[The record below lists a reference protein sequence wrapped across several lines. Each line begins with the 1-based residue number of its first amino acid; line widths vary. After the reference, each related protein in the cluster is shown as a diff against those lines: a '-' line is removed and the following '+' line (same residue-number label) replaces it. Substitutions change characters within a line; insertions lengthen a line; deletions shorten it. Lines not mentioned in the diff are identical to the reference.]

1 MDRATPE
8 SSAVIDLS
16 EAGVLRIATLARPEQ
31 ANALD
36 PSLVAGLSAF
46 VQQATEDGRP
56 FALAGERVFCGG
68 FDLGGFE
75 QQSEGDLLLRF
86 VRLELLL
93 QSVSRA
99 PVPSFALIAGAA
111 IGAGAD
117 LAVACT
123 YRIGTRRARFRFP
136 GFRFGVALG
145 TRRLAAIVGT
155 DRARAILLADATVG
169 AEEALAIGLLTHLVE
184 EDELLPSAERLVAA
198 QSGLTPPATARILGL
213 TGPDTGDADLAD
225 LVRSLAAPGLRG
237 RIASYLAGKTR

>member
-1 MDRATPE
+1 MDRPPPE
-8 SSAVIDLS
+8 SSAVIGLS
-16 EAGVLRIATLARPEQ
+16 EAGMLRIATLARPEH

-36 PSLVAGLSAF
+36 PALVAGLGAF
-46 VQQATEDGRP
+46 VQRATEEGRP
-56 FALAGERVFCGG
+56 FALAGGRVFCGG
-68 FDLGGFE
+68 FDLGGFD

-99 PVPSFALIAGAA
+99 PVPSFALIGGVA

-123 YRIGTRRARFRFP
+123 FRIGTRRARFRFP

-155 DRARAILLADATVG
+155 DRARAILLADATVD
-169 AEEALAIGLLTHLVE
+169 AEEALAIGLLTDLVE
-184 EDELLPSAERLVAA
+184 EDELLGKAERLVAT
-198 QSGLTPPATARILGL
+198 QSDLSASATARILRL
-213 TGPDTGDADLAD
+213 PSVDTSDADLAE
-225 LVRSLAAPGLRG
+225 LVRSLSTPGLQG
-237 RIASYLAGKTR
+237 RIETYLASKKR